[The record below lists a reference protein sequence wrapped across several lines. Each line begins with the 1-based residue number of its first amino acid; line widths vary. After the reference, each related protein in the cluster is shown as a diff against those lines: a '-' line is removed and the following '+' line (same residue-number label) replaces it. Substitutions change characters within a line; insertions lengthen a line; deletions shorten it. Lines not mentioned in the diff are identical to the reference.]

1 MGYLTEISN
10 CKKVQMDD
18 TTYLK
23 NGLMISFWVVLN
35 VLHCQLIEEH
45 LVNNLRAVCY
55 NSFCG
60 RKLTVYDDL
69 NRIFTTLY
77 ILKKTN

>member
-10 CKKVQMDD
+10 CKKAQMHD

-23 NGLMISFWVVLN
+23 NILMISFWVVLN

-45 LVNNLRAVCY
+45 FVNNFKSCLLQQFLW
-55 NSFCG
+55 S
-60 RKLTVYDDL
+60 
-69 NRIFTTLY
+69 
-77 ILKKTN
+77 